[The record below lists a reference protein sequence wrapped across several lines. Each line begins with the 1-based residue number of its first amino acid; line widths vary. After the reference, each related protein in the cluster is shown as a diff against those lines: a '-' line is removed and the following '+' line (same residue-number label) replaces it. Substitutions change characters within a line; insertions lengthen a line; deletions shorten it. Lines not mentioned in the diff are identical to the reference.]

1 MNDPNSFGYQENAT
15 ELPIVAEQQR
25 QAVLPSEYKFT
36 PDELRVLGECNKESF
51 FQRSLP
57 LGTTFGL
64 AAYYAAQKGYLKPNP
79 RFGPFPKVTLAVV
92 VGYFIGKMSYQQAC
106 AEKLMALPGSY
117 IGQLLRERKSGKV
130 IVGGSRSTVG
140 TQPPGTTMFGANP
153 GDIYSDAGPGSS
165 LDLDTERPLFNDDS
179 YRPGSTAP
187 VPAPEVAPRN
197 PSLSYDD
204 LRRKNRDDYQGAK
217 QDPYRTELGAPPPV
231 QRKRPEPPVPAPP
244 APTNKYGDVME

>member
-217 QDPYRTELGAPPPV
+217 QDPYR
-231 QRKRPEPPVPAPP
+231 
-244 APTNKYGDVME
+244 